1 MAIGSIRLAMGV
13 MGCMRLVT
21 LYASHQRIMRA
32 GPGQLR
38 PARYKAT
45 LIVPALNEEKYIGE
59 LLASA
64 AAQTEPFAEI
74 VVADSGDDATG
85 DIARK
90 AGAKVVRCQRGNV
103 SASRNA
109 GAQAARGDV
118 LVFADADKH
127 LAPEFLETCFDYL
140 QGGAVLAYPREV
152 FSDSPFW
159 NVLANGPRWWRDS
172 VFTPAFGV
180 RQTSGCVAV
189 WREAF
194 FAVGGYDVDCNP
206 VDHCWEDID
215 FGRRVGQIY
224 GKSKIQL
231 MPCVSATSARRWQK
245 LGPFGGLR
253 FDQEVRGPREG
264 NRLV

>member
-1 MAIGSIRLAMGV
+1 MTGIGMAIGV
-13 MGCMRLVT
+13 MGCLRLVA
-21 LYASHQRIMRA
+21 LYSNHQRIMGS
-32 GPGQLR
+32 GPGPVR
-38 PARYKAT
+38 PPRYKAT
-45 LIVPALNEEKYIGE
+45 LIIPALNEEKYIGD

-64 AAQTEPFAEI
+64 AVQTEPFFEI

-127 LAPEFLETCFDYL
+127 LAPEFLETCLDYL

-152 FSDSPFW
+152 FSDSILW
-159 NVLANGPRWWRDS
+159 NMGANGPRWWRDS
-172 VFTPAFGV
+172 VFTPVLGM
-180 RQTSGCVAV
+180 RHTSGCVAV

-206 VDHCWEDID
+206 VEHCWEDVD
-215 FGRRVGQIY
+215 FGRRIGQEY
-224 GKSKIQL
+224 GKSRLQL
-231 MPCVSATSARRWQK
+231 MPCIAATSARRWQK
-245 LGPFGGLR
+245 MGPFGGLR
-253 FDQEVRGPREG
+253 FDEEVRGLRHG
-264 NRLV
+264 